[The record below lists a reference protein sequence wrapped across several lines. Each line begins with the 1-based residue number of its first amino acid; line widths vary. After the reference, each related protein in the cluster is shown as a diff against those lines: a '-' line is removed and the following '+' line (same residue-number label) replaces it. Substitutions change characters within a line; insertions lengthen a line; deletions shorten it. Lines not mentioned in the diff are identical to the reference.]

1 MKTVY
6 YTTSGQNIRQQ
17 QDLNNNTIIIKRK
30 VIQSRLIDARS
41 SFTNEN
47 FDVSLEGLKETAKEW
62 AYNPD
67 LLKFDVSHEVIE
79 TPKQSHVGEYERQL
93 ASAEATVETFIVK
106 L

>member
-41 SFTNEN
+41 SFTNDN
-47 FDVSLEGLKETAKEW
+47 FDVSLKRLKETVKEW
-62 AYNPD
+62 AYNPQ
-67 LLKFDVSHEVIE
+67 LLKFVVSDEVVEETKTNQVGDYEKQLAASVGTIE
-79 TPKQSHVGEYERQL
+79 TYI
-93 ASAEATVETFIVK
+93 F
-106 L
+106 

>member
-47 FDVSLEGLKETAKEW
+47 FDVSLEGLKKTAKEW
-62 AYNPD
+62 AYNPQ
-67 LLKFDVSHEVIE
+67 LLKFVVSDEVVEE
-79 TPKQSHVGEYERQL
+79 TKTNHVGDY
-93 ASAEATVETFIVK
+93 
-106 L
+106 

>member
-41 SFTNEN
+41 SFTNDN
-47 FDVSLEGLKETAKEW
+47 FDVSLKRLKETVKEW
-62 AYNPD
+62 AYNPQ
-67 LLKFDVSHEVIE
+67 LLKFVVSDEVVEETNTNHIGDYEKQLAASVGTIE
-79 TPKQSHVGEYERQL
+79 TY
-93 ASAEATVETFIVK
+93 IY
-106 L
+106 